1 MSSKEAKMKMR
12 YDLEG
17 LRTEGMWTIMIHLYS
32 IRGMVYGSSSEDVR
46 IVTRQTRI
54 RNCPLIL
61 DSFRVAHFKP
71 LHVAH
76 LYRYNHKDS

>member
-17 LRTEGMWTIMIHLYS
+17 LRTEGMWTSMIHLYS

-46 IVTRQTRI
+46 IVTRKTRI
-54 RNCPLIL
+54 RNLSPDPRLISGGTFQTVTCGTFIPL
-61 DSFRVAHFKP
+61 
-71 LHVAH
+71 
-76 LYRYNHKDS
+76 

>member
-17 LRTEGMWTIMIHLYS
+17 LRTEGMWTSMIHLYS

-54 RNCPLIL
+54 RN
-61 DSFRVAHFKP
+61 
-71 LHVAH
+71 
-76 LYRYNHKDS
+76 